1 MQPQRYPGQ
10 QPQGYPGQQPP
21 GYTGQQDPAYTG
33 QQNPAYP
40 GQQHMAYPGQ
50 QPTFPGQKPMVY
62 LVQQNPAY
70 PGQQPTGY
78 PGQQPMVY
86 PGQQPIGYPVQQ
98 QQPGYP
104 AQHGAQHGSPFGN
117 TYIQKK
123 QAVGFASYHFE
134 SPANVYISYER
145 APKCWTLS
153 DGRAP
158 PNRKPFLN
166 PVYDART
173 RTFTGQIEWC
183 PLSFGGHERW
193 DYTMV
198 FSKDFKEIKSGQ
210 VQCFFRFADFKPTD
224 ISYFGKDLK
233 YRRY

>member
-1 MQPQRYPGQ
+1 MQPQGC
-10 QPQGYPGQQPP
+10 PGQQPP
-21 GYTGQQDPAYTG
+21 AYTSQQPPAYTSQQPPAYTSQQPPAYAG
-33 QQNPAYP
+33 QQPQAYP
-40 GQQHMAYPGQ
+40 GQQ
-50 QPTFPGQKPMVY
+50 T
-62 LVQQNPAY
+62 PAY
-70 PGQQPTGY
+70 PE
-78 PGQQPMVY
+78 
-86 PGQQPIGYPVQQ
+86 
-98 QQPGYP
+98 
-104 AQHGAQHGSPFGN
+104 QHGAQHGSPFGN

-134 SPANVYISYER
+134 SPANVSISYEH
-145 APKCWTLS
+145 APKYWTLS

-183 PLSFGGHERW
+183 PLSFGGYERW

-210 VQCFFRFADFKPTD
+210 IQCFCRFADFKPAD
-224 ISYFGKDLK
+224 ILYFGKHLK
-233 YRRY
+233 Y